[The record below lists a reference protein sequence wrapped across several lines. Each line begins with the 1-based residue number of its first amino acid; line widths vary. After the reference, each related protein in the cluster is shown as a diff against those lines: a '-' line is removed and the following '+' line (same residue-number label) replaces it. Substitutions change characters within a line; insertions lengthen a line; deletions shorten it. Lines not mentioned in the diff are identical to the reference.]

1 MQLHVLKIIFALNLW
16 WIYKYPKLG
25 ESLIFHF
32 SILTT
37 KMHLIISKLK
47 FLKNVVLSWEVCWK
61 KINLTNCFIKK
72 FVGQSIF
79 IKRKKVQFTFRTKF
93 LDILST
99 RFQLKE
105 KRTKFQL
112 SSSLDI
118 FFLCCSNIFWLK
130 GWQTFDTYGSR

>member
-1 MQLHVLKIIFALNLW
+1 MKRFATTKKASFCHLTL
-16 WIYKYPKLG
+16 
-25 ESLIFHF
+25 ESVELLVPTVSEGVVWPLCGLERLIFHF

-105 KRTKFQL
+105 KKDKVSTFL
-112 SSSLDI
+112 VFGYI
-118 FFLCCSNIFWLK
+118 FSVLF
-130 GWQTFDTYGSR
+130 